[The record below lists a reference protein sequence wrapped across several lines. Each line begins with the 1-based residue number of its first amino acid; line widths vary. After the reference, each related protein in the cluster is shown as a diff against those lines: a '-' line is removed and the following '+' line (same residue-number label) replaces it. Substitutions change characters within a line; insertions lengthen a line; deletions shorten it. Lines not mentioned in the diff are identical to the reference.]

1 MDVRIVVVTSVLF
14 GAESVPEA
22 YQRHLVPSLFM
33 PWARLLIDRAGV
45 SEAATV
51 LDVASGTGVVARC
64 ALDRVGPRGKV
75 VSSDVSPAMLSFVA
89 SAAPAVETLLAP
101 ADDLGAAAQFDVV
114 LCQQGL
120 QFMPN
125 PVAAMSSMRGAL
137 RPGGVLALSVWA
149 SGRLLEPFDVY
160 GQVLEAEGVPEP
172 FPGAYTYSFSRSPE
186 EITDLFD
193 SAGMSEVEVAV
204 ETMDI
209 RWPSIAT
216 VVAGVAGTPY
226 GPAIAALPADRQERI
241 AARLRER
248 LRTSHP
254 SVAVV
259 ARGRL

>member
-1 MDVRIVVVTSVLF
+1 MTTVLF

-22 YQRHLVPSLFM
+22 YERHLVPTLFL
-33 PWARLLIDRAGV
+33 PWARLLIERAGV
-45 SEAATV
+45 SEAASV

-75 VSSDVSPAMLSFVA
+75 VSSDVSPAMLSFVT
-89 SAAPAVETLLAP
+89 SVAPDVETLLTP

-120 QFMPN
+120 QFMADPA
-125 PVAAMSSMRGAL
+125 AAMASMCGAL

-149 SGRLLEPFDVY
+149 AGCPLEPFDVY
-160 GQVLEAEGVPEP
+160 GQVLQAEGVPEP
-172 FPGAYTYSFSRSPE
+172 FPGAYTYSFCRAPE

-193 SAGMSEVEVAV
+193 SAGMSDVEVSV
-204 ETMDI
+204 ETLEV

-226 GPAIAALPADRQERI
+226 GPVIAALSADGQERI
-241 AARLRER
+241 ATRLRER

-259 ARGRL
+259 ARGRS